1 MCHARKKTAFHYTV
15 HVKLFTVIGGHIV
28 REYGFVKKRY
38 VEKAFLVGIQT
49 RLAERYVVEDSLD
62 ELHQLAESAGA
73 KVVGS
78 LIVKID
84 KLNPGSYIG
93 VGKAQEL
100 ATLCAHERA
109 NIVIFDD
116 NLAPAQVKNLED
128 TIGVKVV
135 DRTELILDIFAQ
147 RAKTREGKLQI
158 EMAQLSYLF
167 PRLTG
172 RWTHLSR
179 QEGGI
184 GTRGPGETQL
194 EVDRRRVRERLT
206 RLDKELAEVMKQRAQ
221 QRKKRKRS
229 EIPTIAIVGYTNAGK
244 STLMNA
250 LTGTDVYVADK
261 LFATLDPT
269 TRKCTLASGKEFY
282 LSDTVGF
289 IKKLPHQLVD
299 AFKATLEE
307 VVDADMLLLVI
318 DISHEKAFEQKQAVD
333 IVLEE
338 IGAADKLIIH
348 VINKI
353 DLTGNWTI
361 IDRFMKDYPES
372 VPISARTGEGIVSL
386 LRKID
391 QHIPVDTHFTELA
404 IPDSA
409 SHLLPVVYNNA
420 KVVDVRY
427 RNGKT
432 RMKVS
437 LRAGLPKE
445 LKKYLCR
452 K

>member
-1 MCHARKKTAFHYTV
+1 M
-15 HVKLFTVIGGHIV
+15 
-28 REYGFVKKRY
+28 
-38 VEKAFLVGIQT
+38 
-49 RLAERYVVEDSLD
+49 
-62 ELHQLAESAGA
+62 
-73 KVVGS
+73 
-78 LIVKID
+78 VKID
-84 KLNPGSYIG
+84 KPNPASYIG

-100 ATLCAHERA
+100 AVLCAHERA

-128 TIGVKVV
+128 AIGVKVV

-147 RAKTREGKLQI
+147 RAQTREGKLQI

-179 QEGGI
+179 QDGGI

-206 RLDKELAEVMKQRAQ
+206 RLGKELAAVMKQRAQ

-229 EIPTIAIVGYTNAGK
+229 EIPTISIVGYTNAGK

-269 TRKCTLASGKEFY
+269 TRKFTLASGKEFY

-299 AFKATLEE
+299 SFKATLEE

-333 IVLEE
+333 VVLQE
-338 IGAADKLIIH
+338 IGAGDKPVIH

-353 DLTGNWTI
+353 DLVGNWAV

-372 VPISARTGEGIVSL
+372 VPISAQTGEGIVDL

-391 QHIPVDTHFTELA
+391 QHIPEDDHYTVLA

-409 SHLLPVVYNNA
+409 SHLFPVVYKA
-420 KVVDVRY
+420 AQVVDVRY

-432 RMKVS
+432 HMKVTFS
-437 LRAGLPKE
+437 SGMPRELR
-445 LKKYLCR
+445 KYLCR